1 MRKVLTSFLFFCIC
15 FISFSQSSTFTGS
28 VVEEETLTEIDNAI
42 VAIEGTTL
50 AQKTMSDGTFT
61 FNEKIPSGEHIVTV
75 TKDGYEVKLFLINVV
90 DGRKVAVNQIE
101 VSLTKDEKKR
111 RKKIEKSLSK
121 EEKNREKEREAKIKD
136 AKKELERREKRL
148 AKEAKKLKKKNKD
161 VIVSYDDVENGSE
174 ENESITLDIID
185 EISPLQEKYAAI
197 LGVTPEEITN
207 FKLYEFI
214 DEWMGTPYLMGGANK
229 EGIDCSSFS
238 QRLFTSVFGLYIERT
253 AEKQFNSKYSD
264 KFTDKSFLIEGDLL
278 FFKGVGDY
286 SNNISHVG
294 IYLGNNK
301 FVNSTSRR
309 GTSGVSGV
317 KISDLSEAFWTS
329 RFVSAGRRINNN

>member
-1 MRKVLTSFLFFCIC
+1 MRKIFTSLLFFCIC
-15 FISFSQSSTFTGS
+15 FISFSQNSTFTGTI
-28 VVEEETLTEIDNAI
+28 VEEETLSEISNAI
-42 VAIEGTTL
+42 VAIEGTAL
-50 AQKTMSDGTFT
+50 AQKTNADGTFNFT
-61 FNEKIPSGEHIVTV
+61 ERIPSGEQIVTV
-75 TKDGYEVKLFLINVV
+75 TKDGYEVKLFLINVIE
-90 DGRKVAVNQIE
+90 GKKVAVNQIE

-111 RKKIEKSLSK
+111 RRRIEKSLSK
-121 EEKNREKEREAKIKD
+121 EEKRREKEREAKIKE
-136 AKKELERREKRL
+136 AQKELEKREKLL
-148 AKEAKKLKKKNKD
+148 AKQAKKLKKQNKD
-161 VIVSYDDVENGSE
+161 VIVSYDDNEEEDQVISE
-174 ENESITLDIID
+174 DIMD
-185 EISPLQEKYAAI
+185 EISPLQTKYAEI

-264 KFTDKSFLIEGDLL
+264 KFTDKSFLMEGDLL